1 MQLLHHGYAY
11 DSEFVQHIVGDAHG
25 EIISSVRVQFSHFI
39 KILYGCCLQE
49 LKNLL
54 LPWAYES
61 AECIPMDILLLAN
74 TNKILKDICGGRYGL
89 VQQLCLWKKLM
100 TLERPLPPL
109 SRIIPAIHAE
119 WNVKKTASD
128 TITKM
133 IDGSNNR
140 NIPPMAYINANAIAT
155 ARTLN
160 YALITCHKIR
170 QLLTSDLEMKQSSLR
185 NFCAAANK
193 RMTYDIQGDHKG
205 GSQDLPRME

>member
-11 DSEFVQHIVGDAHG
+11 DSEFVRHVVGDAYG
-25 EIISSVRVQFSHFI
+25 EIISSVRVQFLHFI
-39 KILYGCCLQE
+39 KMLYGCCPQE

-61 AECIPMDILLLAN
+61 AESIPIDILLLVN
-74 TNKILKDICGGRYGL
+74 TNKILKDICGGRHGL

-109 SRIIPAIHAE
+109 SRIIPSIHAE

-133 IDGSNNR
+133 IDG
-140 NIPPMAYINANAIAT
+140 
-155 ARTLN
+155 
-160 YALITCHKIR
+160 
-170 QLLTSDLEMKQSSLR
+170 
-185 NFCAAANK
+185 
-193 RMTYDIQGDHKG
+193 
-205 GSQDLPRME
+205 